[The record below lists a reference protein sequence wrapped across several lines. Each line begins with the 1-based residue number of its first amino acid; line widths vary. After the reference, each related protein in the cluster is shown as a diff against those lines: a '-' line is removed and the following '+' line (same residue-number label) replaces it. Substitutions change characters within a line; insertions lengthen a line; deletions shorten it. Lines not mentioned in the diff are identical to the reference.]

1 MEARNAIINSMPQS
15 FHQYIDAFIDSNDLK
30 EAKKK
35 IRPLSLLLSK
45 DEEDHDDTT
54 NLEFLEH
61 ILKEAITI
69 DVCNPDFIQG
79 QPYLESMSRQLKV
92 VSLYVDDKNQYK
104 SDGLDKNKGKLDHHK
119 GVYGALAML
128 KCIVDDYPYATLKAF
143 AKVKVFFLHA
153 AETELHF
160 WSVYYQNG
168 GVFDLWREANIQV
181 KPDFQDKGDFSPD
194 LVQFC

>member
-61 ILKEAITI
+61 ILKEANLTRAFIVINHIPAILITILPYLNVIAKSITI

-104 SDGLDKNKGKLDHHK
+104 SDGLVKLFWFKQVRTPTIRDVWK
-119 GVYGALAML
+119 LL
-128 KCIVDDYPYATLKAF
+128 K
-143 AKVKVFFLHA
+143 
-153 AETELHF
+153 
-160 WSVYYQNG
+160 
-168 GVFDLWREANIQV
+168 
-181 KPDFQDKGDFSPD
+181 
-194 LVQFC
+194 